1 MSYFH
6 VLPHSYPDLSCLP
19 LGARHSFGLIRLPR
33 LYTDLFPRTK
43 RPQWSLTRL
52 KDPALC
58 LCCGQVVSA
67 ASRPQATLDSTRVGS
82 STVRE
87 IRERHPDRIGLWRHT
102 TSNNPIN
109 DRVPPGEC
117 TRHSIDCGA
126 GVGCFLLTDRL
137 QVLLIRGSHMC
148 TYPSIYV
155 DKNGEVE
162 TMQHS
167 NKPLYLSTSRYRK
180 LARLYASHGIADYV
194 VHKRS
199 TEDRVLRPNWF

>member
-1 MSYFH
+1 MFFI
-6 VLPHSYPDLSCLP
+6 
-19 LGARHSFGLIRLPR
+19 SFILIFFGIQSSWASETSKEDWIQLAKN
-33 LYTDLFPRTK
+33 YYWFAIEDSGNMDLFARAK
-43 RPQWSLTRL
+43 HYLAKGISDAEQY
-52 KDPALC
+52 D
-58 LCCGQVVSA
+58 
-67 ASRPQATLDSTRVGS
+67 
-82 STVRE
+82 
-87 IRERHPDRIGLWRHT
+87 
-102 TSNNPIN
+102 
-109 DRVPPGEC
+109 
-117 TRHSIDCGA
+117 SIDCGA